1 MKAIEQLKRFKLGLL
16 HFFDCLHPRESED
29 GEIRCVRQDSK
40 GNSTT
45 LWNVPD
51 LKKKVLNKKKRNKKM
66 VRGLHKELSP
76 HRISHCIHL
85 VHFSNLADNKV
96 LFFLCVLCWV

>member
-45 LWNVPD
+45 PWNVPD
-51 LKKKVLNKKKRNKKM
+51 LKKKVLNKKK
-66 VRGLHKELSP
+66 KEQENGQGTP
-76 HRISHCIHL
+76 
-85 VHFSNLADNKV
+85 
-96 LFFLCVLCWV
+96 